1 MSLTRHLACMLLMML
16 GMCGMAGRR
25 LALFGGDEV
34 CLIGGLSPES
44 SHHHLADAKLLVLD
58 S

>member
-1 MSLTRHLACMLLMML
+1 MSLTRHLACVLLVMLS
-16 GMCGMAGRR
+16 MCDVGGRR
-25 LALFGGDEV
+25 FALLGGYEV